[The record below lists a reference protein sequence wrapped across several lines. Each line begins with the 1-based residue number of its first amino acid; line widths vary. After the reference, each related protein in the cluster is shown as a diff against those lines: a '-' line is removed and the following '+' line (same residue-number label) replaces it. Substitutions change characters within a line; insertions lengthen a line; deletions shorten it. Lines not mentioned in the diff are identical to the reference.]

1 MSVQKACSL
10 CWLPCMTSPVDGV
23 QMPDLSA
30 PAWPA
35 DRLVFLND
43 VYFCAGDLIRLLQ
56 HGESDMACGMDFIAW
71 KSPPS
76 TNDIQPYGP
85 YGPPLSV
92 SPMTAVSPGKFL
104 TGPTCA
110 AESCHPAPAAAWGA
124 LQSTTTNSRSP
135 APRLLVQVKVPHV
148 YSMLSGQSGSLG
160 GVLRRHMGGSLAS
173 RAVLQ
178 EV

>member
-1 MSVQKACSL
+1 MSVITDQKELVSVFLTLAAIHGGRDMNDHFEL
-10 CWLPCMTSPVDGV
+10 A

-43 VYFCAGDLIRLLQ
+43 VFFCAGDLIRLLQ
-56 HGESDMACGMDFIAW
+56 HDKSDMACGMDFVAW

-92 SPMTAVSPGKFL
+92 YASSVPKHLPAKPLQKAV
-104 TGPTCA
+104 
-110 AESCHPAPAAAWGA
+110 A
-124 LQSTTTNSRSP
+124 LQLLSTRVPKSP
-135 APRLLVQVKVPHV
+135 
-148 YSMLSGQSGSLG
+148 LSAYDTVLGLHLGSHLT
-160 GVLRRHMGGSLAS
+160 SP
-173 RAVLQ
+173 
-178 EV
+178 